1 MGSPRE
7 WVFSHYWKNGR
18 TPEGSTD
25 SARDH
30 RYRLYSDGRMY
41 DVLNDVL
48 ETNHLPESGK
58 TKTTRKKLH
67 AAIELMQTN

>member
-1 MGSPRE
+1 M
-7 WVFSHYWKNGR
+7 SH
-18 TPEGSTD
+18 

-30 RYRLYSDGRMY
+30 RYCLCSDGRMY

-48 ETNHLPESGK
+48 ETNRLPESVK
-58 TKTTRKKLH
+58 TKTTRKKLL